1 MVTTRRRSLIR
12 RRCDENEGHPYG
24 DKVAETAE
32 KKVSGRRSLPAMK
45 APAKEKKLRLEE
57 QATVIRRK
65 RVKNVDTEGPID
77 AAKRTS
83 ESVQSDEKGCRAEF
97 RLTRKVSLS
106 ASSLFAQNETDG
118 SSVPLKKKK
127 RAKSEKAL
135 SGSNDKG
142 SPVTAAHRRTRHITH
157 EGGKCNTGS
166 DQHSSSSATA
176 SKRHNKKAEK
186 EAALAKSEGEVSEV
200 DGDSDDS
207 DFSPRRHSKQSQRRV
222 KEKGGSCIRS
232 GKGRPKMQ

>member
-1 MVTTRRRSLIR
+1 MVTTRRRSLVVQVSPKSTGKGTGPKERSANEDTNMSPEASPSSTAVVGTDQKEVRRKRGPPIR
-12 RRCDENEGHPYG
+12 
-24 DKVAETAE
+24 DKVGETAE

-83 ESVQSDEKGCRAEF
+83 ESVQSDEKDVEQNLPNKESEPQCE
-97 RLTRKVSLS
+97 
-106 ASSLFAQNETDG
+106 NETDG

-142 SPVTAAHRRTRHITH
+142 TINAYTVH
-157 EGGKCNTGS
+157 
-166 DQHSSSSATA
+166 
-176 SKRHNKKAEK
+176 
-186 EAALAKSEGEVSEV
+186 L
-200 DGDSDDS
+200 
-207 DFSPRRHSKQSQRRV
+207 
-222 KEKGGSCIRS
+222 
-232 GKGRPKMQ
+232 